1 MCGLAEMIILVILT
15 LPIWALAQNQY
26 LMTVAG
32 YDGSSD
38 GCQGCPPWDNKVS
51 LISLHPDVP
60 VPECLQRLNDFQ
72 YLQGG
77 CMANLLGDQPDV
89 CGGWSP
95 YEDYTEECYRY
106 DPTQD
111 MWTET
116 GTFLTPRD
124 GPRGY
129 YGCTFSYSH
138 GIVVAGGYGCGDGCS
153 QGGPSPLGN
162 VDYTTN
168 GQTFGQLTELP
179 EGIQYTVIAWWLYGE
194 AISSVQVV
202 QAISRLMGHQKRHTF
217 TAMPRKNGLQLL
229 I

>member
-1 MCGLAEMIILVILT
+1 MIILVILT

-51 LISLHPDVP
+51 LISLHPGVP

-77 CMANLLGDQPDV
+77 CMANLLGDQPHV

-111 MWTET
+111 MWIET
-116 GTFLTPRD
+116 GT
-124 GPRGY
+124 
-129 YGCTFSYSH
+129 
-138 GIVVAGGYGCGDGCS
+138 
-153 QGGPSPLGN
+153 
-162 VDYTTN
+162 
-168 GQTFGQLTELP
+168 
-179 EGIQYTVIAWWLYGE
+179 
-194 AISSVQVV
+194 
-202 QAISRLMGHQKRHTF
+202 
-217 TAMPRKNGLQLL
+217 
-229 I
+229 